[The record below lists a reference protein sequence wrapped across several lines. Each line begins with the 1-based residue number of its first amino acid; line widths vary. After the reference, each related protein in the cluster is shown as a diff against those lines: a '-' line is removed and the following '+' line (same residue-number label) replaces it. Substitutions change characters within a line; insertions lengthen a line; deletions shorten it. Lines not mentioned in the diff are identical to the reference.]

1 MDRGYHRPTRY
12 CYDWYGEGFGTGERS
27 DLEIKQDILDR
38 IRNGPYE
45 DQYDIEV
52 DVKKRVVILTGV
64 SKSSVAKRAAGGGR
78 LGHGGRRG
86 CERPDRGRGVAMPT
100 ALSPDVI

>member
-1 MDRGYHRPTRY
+1 MVIGPWLPPTTRY
-12 CYDWYGEGFGTGERS
+12 YYDWYGEGFGGERS

-52 DVKKRVVILTGV
+52 DVKKQVVILSGIA
-64 SKSSVAKRAAGGGR
+64 KSPVAKRAAGDDAWDT
-78 LGHGGRRG
+78 
-86 CERPDRGRGVAMPT
+86 EGVV
-100 ALSPDVI
+100 DVSNQIAVAA

>member
-1 MDRGYHRPTRY
+1 MVIGPWLPPTTRY
-12 CYDWYGEGFGTGERS
+12 YYDWYGEGFGTGERS

-52 DVKKRVVILTGV
+52 NVRKRVVILTGV
-64 SKSSVAKRAAGGGR
+64 SKSSVAKRAAGEDAR
-78 LGHGGRRG
+78 DT
-86 CERPDRGRGVAMPT
+86 EGVV
-100 ALSPDVI
+100 DVSNQIAVAA